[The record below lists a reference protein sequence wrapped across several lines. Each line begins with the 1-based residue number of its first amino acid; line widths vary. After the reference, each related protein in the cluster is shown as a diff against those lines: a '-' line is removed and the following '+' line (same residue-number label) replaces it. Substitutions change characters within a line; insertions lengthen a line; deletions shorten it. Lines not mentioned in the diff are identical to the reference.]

1 MSKNNSI
8 CDVHVYPKKP
18 NVEFLLLWL
27 QFLGGVM
34 CFHPLKIAIINTIGL
49 SFETQETKGE
59 LKQQKN
65 YLDPY
70 NHITLKVLK
79 HLF

>member
-1 MSKNNSI
+1 
-8 CDVHVYPKKP
+8 
-18 NVEFLLLWL
+18 
-27 QFLGGVM
+27 M